1 MKIAMLNIMF
11 YSLLTIV
18 LSFNL
23 VFSYAIFDDIKE
35 LPGLNTIEIC
45 DNGIDDDNDTLIDYH
60 DSLDCFK

>member
-11 YSLLTIV
+11 YSLLAIV

-45 DNGIDDDNDTLIDYH
+45 DNGIDDDNDSLIDYN

>member
-1 MKIAMLNIMF
+1 MKIAMLNIVF
-11 YSLLTIV
+11 YSLLALI

-45 DNGIDDDNDTLIDYH
+45 DNRVDDDNDTLIDYE

>member
-45 DNGIDDDNDTLIDYH
+45 DNGIDDDNDSLIDYN